1 MDVFLWT
8 FYKFLECF
16 FDVLQKFSK
25 SSWKYWQN
33 MFAKVSLCRWLFC
46 KNNNTINCDD
56 NNNQFPDTR
65 AFAFTRQLMKWN
77 FTWSIGT
84 ITSSICIAA
93 LPFYLNQSLDLQK
106 NWRTVF
112 ANELLQIIE
121 TMQKL
126 VVFKRWCNCSILCES
141 CCFHNWPTLCG
152 ENQANTN

>member
-8 FYKFLECF
+8 FSKFLECF

-65 AFAFTRQLMKWN
+65 AFAFTRQPMKWN

-106 NWRTVF
+106 KLKNSFCKRAF
-112 ANELLQIIE
+112 ANYWNHAK
-121 TMQKL
+121 T
-126 VVFKRWCNCSILCES
+126 
-141 CCFHNWPTLCG
+141 CCFQKMVQLFNLMWIMLLP
-152 ENQANTN
+152 